1 MKMSM
6 KSIKAL
12 ILAVIFCAVG
22 IAGYLFYEHRTY
34 KEAVVVS
41 PYVTEVK
48 KLSDYS
54 DVIKGTVNDCNVYIF
69 DSGVEGGTML
79 ICGGAGVQHSGAAVH
94 GEPEGDPGEGDRDRP
109 DQHQRLPGDPHG
121 RSVSPV
127 LQH

>member
-6 KSIKAL
+6 RSIKAL

-69 DSGVEGGTML
+69 DSG
-79 ICGGAGVQHSGAAVH
+79 AAVH